1 MKNAPTKLDFLAKE
15 LFKAIDKK
23 DIALENYY
31 LTMINVQRQADIKQA
46 IKEIQPKRCQYIER
60 EDLLQ
65 KEKETEDNI
74 NNFYCIIL
82 KTREEIKLQQKG
94 TSYFDAFTQTEN
106 TLEIEKVSEVQLLG
120 NKEGINEEIF
130 ENNF

>member
-46 IKEIQPKRCQYIER
+46 IKEIQPKGCQYVER
-60 EDLLQ
+60 EYLLQ
-65 KEKETEDNI
+65 KEKETEDNV

-82 KTREEIKLQQKG
+82 KTREEMKLQQKG

-120 NKEGINEEIF
+120 NKEGINEEVF
-130 ENNF
+130 EDNF

>member
-31 LTMINVQRQADIKQA
+31 LTMIGIERNSDTRQALGELNVKA
-46 IKEIQPKRCQYIER
+46 SRTGQYS
-60 EDLLQ
+60 
-65 KEKETEDNI
+65 KEKEQEVQDNI

-82 KTREEIKLQQKG
+82 KTREEMKLQQKG
-94 TSYFDAFTQTEN
+94 TSYFDAFTQTDN
-106 TLEIEKVSEVQLLG
+106 ILEIEKVSEVQLLG
-120 NKEGINEEIF
+120 NKEGINEEVF
-130 ENNF
+130 EDNF